1 MKKIL
6 KEILQQERRIKM
18 TNKEE
23 LEIAILRA
31 GLTKHEVAKK
41 LGLSDMGFYKKLNN
55 QTEFKASEIAALQK
69 MLHIKS
75 INEIFFAEK
84 VE

>member
-1 MKKIL
+1 
-6 KEILQQERRIKM
+6 M

-31 GLTKHEVAKK
+31 GLTKHKVAKK

>member
-1 MKKIL
+1 
-6 KEILQQERRIKM
+6 M

>member
-1 MKKIL
+1 
-6 KEILQQERRIKM
+6 M

-75 INEIFFAEK
+75 INKIFFAEK